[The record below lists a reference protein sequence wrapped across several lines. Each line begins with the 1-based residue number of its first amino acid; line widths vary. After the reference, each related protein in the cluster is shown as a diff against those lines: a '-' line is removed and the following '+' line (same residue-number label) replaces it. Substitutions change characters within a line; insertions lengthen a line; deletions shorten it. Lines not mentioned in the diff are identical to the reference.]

1 MACDFNF
8 FFFTVCFGLF
18 WIILD
23 CFGLVVD
30 VEQRTS
36 LGIVDLRI
44 SEANQP
50 MEEIK
55 LGELSQH
62 GRHSQSRKS
71 TIIYLII
78 AL

>member
-1 MACDFNF
+1 M
-8 FFFTVCFGLF
+8 
-18 WIILD
+18 
-23 CFGLVVD
+23 D